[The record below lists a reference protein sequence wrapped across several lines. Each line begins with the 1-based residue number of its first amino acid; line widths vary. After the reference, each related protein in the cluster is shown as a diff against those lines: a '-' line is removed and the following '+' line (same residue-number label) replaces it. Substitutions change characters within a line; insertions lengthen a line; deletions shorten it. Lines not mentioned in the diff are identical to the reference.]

1 MPLTD
6 AWLRAAKG
14 ALKPF
19 KKSDAGGLYILV
31 QPDGKRYWRLAYR
44 FAGKQKTLALGVYPL
59 IGLGAAREARDFAKR
74 ELRQGRDPSETRK
87 SEKAAVL
94 AASQNS
100 FETIAR
106 EWHDLKRDALTPR
119 YAGQVLD
126 RLETNVFP
134 DIGRLPIDQIEPP
147 SLLQMLRKVE
157 ARGALEMAKR
167 IKEHCGQIFRYAIV
181 TGRAK
186 RDPCADLRGALKPSP
201 RVRHH
206 RAIPTAEL
214 PALLR
219 SIEACDGE
227 PITRLALKLALL
239 TLLRTTE
246 LRAGRWAEIEDL
258 DARNALWRVPS
269 ERMKMKG
276 RSDHLVPLSG
286 QAVQVLRTLHELTG
300 HREHMFPALTREGF
314 MSNNTMLFALYRMG
328 YHSRA
333 TTHGFRSVGSTIL
346 NEAGFNPDAI
356 ERQLAHDDGNKI
368 RSAYNAAEYLPERRE
383 MLQWYADH
391 LDAMKLKT

>member
-14 ALKPF
+14 AHKPY
-19 KKSDAGGLYILV
+19 KKSDAGGLFILV
-31 QPDGKRYWRLAYR
+31 KPDGKRYWRLAYR
-44 FAGKQKTLALGVYPL
+44 FAGKQKTLALGTYPL
-59 IGLGAAREARDFAKR
+59 IGLGAAREARDAAKR
-74 ELRQGRDPSETRK
+74 ELLQGRDPGEIRK
-87 SEKAAVL
+87 SEKAA
-94 AASQNS
+94 AATAHQSS

-106 EWHDLKRDALTPR
+106 EWHDLKRDSLTPR

-134 DIGRLPIDQIEPP
+134 EIGRLPIDTIEPP
-147 SLLQMLRKVE
+147 CLLEMLRKVE

-181 TGRAK
+181 TGRAR
-186 RDPCADLRGALKPSP
+186 RDPCADLRGALKPSR
-201 RVRHH
+201 RVQHH

-214 PALLR
+214 PDLLR
-219 SIEACDGE
+219 SIEAYDGE
-227 PITRLALKLALL
+227 PVTRLALKLALV

-246 LRAGRWAEIEDL
+246 LRAGQWREIEGLETDTP
-258 DARNALWRVPS
+258 LWRVPS

-276 RSDHLVPLSG
+276 RGDHLVPLPR
-286 QAVQVLRTLHELTG
+286 QAVQVLNALHRLTG
-300 HREHMFPALTREGF
+300 HRTHLFPALTREGF

-333 TTHGFRSVGSTIL
+333 TTHGFRSVASTVL
-346 NEAGFNPDAI
+346 NEAGFNPDAV

-368 RSAYNAAEYLPERRE
+368 RSAYNAAEYLPERRK

-391 LDAMKLKT
+391 LDTLRLKT